1 MVWARGDVAL
11 TTCPKSYVTAE
22 STTLVEDFLVR
33 RRFGRIDLSELT
45 ARQAEAFLIL
55 AEALAAETRDGKQGT
70 RNAI

>member
-1 MVWARGDVAL
+1 
-11 TTCPKSYVTAE
+11 
-22 STTLVEDFLVR
+22 LVEDFLVR